1 MARYLFKILN
11 IRKIPFYLACIFV
24 FFSSYVEAKVII
36 QSSTSVKNSGLYDY
50 LIPIFKKEKNISV
63 YVVAVG
69 TGAALNNAKN
79 CDGDI
84 VIVHAKNKEI
94 EFVTS
99 NFGKKRYNLMYN
111 DFVIIGPNDD
121 PANIAGSKS
130 AKEAFKKIAKS
141 KSTFLSRGDNSGTHN
156 KEMVI
161 WKKSQINPLIF
172 SGKWYKETGAGQS
185 TTLSMSV
192 AMQAY
197 ALTDR
202 ASFISFKNKNNI
214 KILVSDFK
222 SLKNQYGII
231 EINEK
236 NCPSSNHKEA
246 KIFLNWIL
254 SEKGQRTI
262 SNFKLNEEQ
271 LFYTD

>member
-1 MARYLFKILN
+1 M
-11 IRKIPFYLACIFV
+11 RKIPFHLACIFV

-111 DFVIIGPNDD
+111 DFVITGPNDD

>member
-1 MARYLFKILN
+1 MARYLFKILK

-111 DFVIIGPNDD
+111 DFVITGPNDD

>member
-1 MARYLFKILN
+1 MLW
-11 IRKIPFYLACIFV
+11 IFV
-24 FFSSYVEAKVII
+24 
-36 QSSTSVKNSGLYDY
+36 SVR
-50 LIPIFKKEKNISV
+50 
-63 YVVAVG
+63 
-69 TGAALNNAKN
+69 
-79 CDGDI
+79 
-84 VIVHAKNKEI
+84 VHVCPPRELQ
-94 EFVTS
+94 
-99 NFGKKRYNLMYN
+99 R
-111 DFVIIGPNDD
+111 P
-121 PANIAGSKS
+121 
-130 AKEAFKKIAKS
+130 KS

>member
-1 MARYLFKILN
+1 MRQFPVHFIY
-11 IRKIPFYLACIFV
+11 IFIII
-24 FFSSYVEAKVII
+24 SSFAEAKVII

-50 LIPIFKKEKNISV
+50 LLPIFKKETGISI

-79 CDGDI
+79 CDGDV

-94 EFVTS
+94 EFVNS
-99 NFGKKRYNLMYN
+99 KYGKKRYNLMYN
-111 DFVIIGPNDD
+111 DFVITGPNDD
-121 PANIAGSKS
+121 PANISGSKT
-130 AKEAFKKIAKS
+130 AKEAFIKIAES
-141 KSTFLSRGDNSGTHN
+141 KSDFLSRGDNSGTHN
-156 KEMVI
+156 KEMLI
-161 WKKSQINPLIF
+161 WKKSKINPLLF

-222 SLKNQYGII
+222 NLKNQYGII
-231 EINEK
+231 EMNES
-236 NCPSSNHKEA
+236 NCPSLNHKDA
-246 KIFLNWIL
+246 RIFLNWIL
-254 SEKGQRTI
+254 SEKGKKTI
-262 SNFKLNEEQ
+262 SKFKVNGEQ
-271 LFYTD
+271 LFFTD

>member
-1 MARYLFKILN
+1 MAKFLFKIRQILV
-11 IRKIPFYLACIFV
+11 YLAFIFV
-24 FFSSYVEAKVII
+24 SFSSFAESKVII

-50 LIPIFKKEKNISV
+50 LLPIFKKEKNIPV

-79 CDGDI
+79 CDGDL
-84 VIVHAKNKEI
+84 VIVHATEKEI
-94 EFVTS
+94 EFVRS
-99 NFGKKRYNLMYN
+99 KFGKKRYNLMYN

-121 PANIAGSKS
+121 PANISVSKS
-130 AKEAFKKIAKS
+130 AKEAFIKIAERKS
-141 KSTFLSRGDNSGTHN
+141 SFLSRGDNSGTHN
-156 KEMVI
+156 KEMLI
-161 WKKSQINPLIF
+161 WKKSQINPLPF

-214 KILVSDFK
+214 KILFSDFK

-231 EINEK
+231 EINEM
-236 NCPSSNHKEA
+236 NCPSLDHKDA
-246 KIFLNWIL
+246 KVFLNWIL
-254 SEKGQRTI
+254 SEKGQKII
-262 SNFKLNEEQ
+262 SNFKVNGKQ
-271 LFYTD
+271 LFFVD